1 MIPNTPTRPSRVRR
15 IPLRGAGLALTLLAV
30 SACSAT
36 TGSQTTA
43 DGGIGY
49 REARYAEISALQE
62 FRACRDE
69 ALALDEAARASANA
83 GRYLASARMLERCE
97 RELPPE
103 AADRAVQE
111 RMRAYALGIQNYL
124 KGGDIAAAERNLD
137 RFDNAFPGRELYLGD
152 GSSFTDTM
160 RAVLDQTPEHQLGSL
175 STLNVDRDVKA
186 ELRRVRHWA
195 RN

>member
-1 MIPNTPTRPSRVRR
+1 MTPSVPAPFRRPRR
-15 IPLRGAGLALTLLAV
+15 TALSGAGLALSLLV
-30 SACSAT
+30 LGACTT
-36 TGSQTTA
+36 TGTETA

-49 REARYAEISALQE
+49 REARYAEISALQT

-83 GRYLASARMLERCE
+83 GRYLASARMLEGCE

-103 AADRAVQE
+103 AAGRAVEE
-111 RMRAYALGIQNYL
+111 RMRAYALGIQNYV
-124 KGGDIAAAERNLD
+124 KGGDVAAAQRNLD
-137 RFDNAFPGRELYLGD
+137 RFESAFPGRELYLAD
-152 GSSFTDTM
+152 GSAFTDTM

-186 ELRRVRHWA
+186 ELRRVRHWT